1 MGNKSGCGRPMW
13 YLLSQRKRVFFHR
26 EKKEFRANVIRYY
39 QGGNAFF
46 FAEEGK
52 EDAYG
57 MGNNVVVGSGLGWC
71 RGVPMCPPEHNCT
84 IIELNDEGIDDFSA
98 S

>member
-1 MGNKSGCGRPMW
+1 MW
-13 YLLSQRKRVFFHR
+13 YLLSQRKGGGFHR

-39 QGGNAFF
+39 QGGNAVF

-57 MGNNVVVGSGLGWC
+57 MGNNVVVGSGLGYAEVW
-71 RGVPMCPPEHNCT
+71 PPEHNCM
-84 IIELNDEGIDDFSA
+84 IIELNDEGFDGFSA

>member
-1 MGNKSGCGRPMW
+1 MW
-13 YLLSQRKRVFFHR
+13 YLLSQRKRGFFHR

-39 QGGNAFF
+39 QGGNAVF

-57 MGNNVVVGSGLGWC
+57 MGNNVVVGSGLGYA
-71 RGVPMCPPEHNCT
+71 GVWPPDVVFVITE
-84 IIELNDEGIDDFSA
+84 EGRWFSQREEGI
-98 S
+98 